1 MSTNN
6 HLRILLVG
14 KGGREHALAWKL
26 SHSPSVD
33 HVFVFPGN
41 GGTAKGLAKVS
52 NIRQNITDYTELV
65 SLARHLAIDLVVVG
79 PDDAVVG
86 GIEGLFRDSG
96 IPCFAPTKEA
106 AEIEGSKAYA
116 KGFMKK
122 YGVPTAGY
130 EIFDD
135 IGLAKAYVSAVNH
148 RIVIKASGLAAG
160 KGVVLPTSKEE
171 AYQALEDIMVK
182 GLFASAGSSVVIE
195 EYLEGDEI
203 SVLTFS
209 DGESI
214 LTLPPCQDHKRIF
227 ENNTGPNTGGMGAYT
242 PVPFVNAQQM
252 DEIDSQVLRPTF
264 AGLEMEGRTFRG
276 MLFTGII
283 MTSEGP
289 KVLEYNARFGDPETQ
304 SLMMLLP
311 PESDLAL
318 ILLACT
324 QQNLKNVTL
333 SADNLTSFFKMLFS
347 WKQLVGGVMATMAV
361 APVVSGQ
368 YPNPGA
374 VSGNTNVHDP
384 TIVKTPSGTYIMAHT
399 GANVALKTSTDRTV
413 WRDAGAVFPGGASWT
428 TPYTNGDTNLWAPDI
443 SYRNGKYWLYYSAST
458 FGSRKSAIFLAT
470 STTGASGSWTNQ
482 GLVIE
487 SSDAVDYNAIDP
499 NLVVDAQGNWWLSF
513 GSFWTGIKMISINPS
528 TGKRSGTNLV
538 SLARRTVAD
547 GAIEAPFITRRGN
560 YYYLWVSF
568 DRCCNG
574 AASTYRIMVGRST
587 SITGPYVDKN
597 GVSMLNGGGTEVM
610 ASHGSINGPGHPAV
624 FTDADAD
631 VLVYHYYTAQNA
643 ALLGIN
649 LIRYESDWPVV
660 Y

>member
-1 MSTNN
+1 MANTPSEAITAVHDIMVRREFGGAGDEIVIEETLHGDEISITFITDGRTLKLFPVGQDAQRVFDGNLGPN
-6 HLRILLVG
+6 TGGMGVYAPTPLLSCEQIEEITRTVLNPTIEG
-14 KGGREHALAWKL
+14 IQSFPFIGFICIGLMMTAQGPKLIEYNARFGDPEAQTLLPMLEEDSDLATIMVSCINQQLDQVNFRFKETSAVSVVMTSEGYPGQYCVDELKL

-171 AYQALEDIMVK
+171 AYQALEDMMVK

-203 SVLTFS
+203 SLLTFS

-304 SLMMLLP
+304 SLMMLLS

-324 QQNLKNVTL
+324 QQNLKSVT
-333 SADNLTSFFKMLFS
+333 FS
-347 WKQLVGGVMATMAV
+347 
-361 APVVSGQ
+361 
-368 YPNPGA
+368 
-374 VSGNTNVHDP
+374 
-384 TIVKTPSGTYIMAHT
+384 
-399 GANVALKTSTDRTV
+399 
-413 WRDAGAVFPGGASWT
+413 
-428 TPYTNGDTNLWAPDI
+428 
-443 SYRNGKYWLYYSAST
+443 
-458 FGSRKSAIFLAT
+458 
-470 STTGASGSWTNQ
+470 
-482 GLVIE
+482 
-487 SSDAVDYNAIDP
+487 
-499 NLVVDAQGNWWLSF
+499 
-513 GSFWTGIKMISINPS
+513 
-528 TGKRSGTNLV
+528 
-538 SLARRTVAD
+538 
-547 GAIEAPFITRRGN
+547 
-560 YYYLWVSF
+560 
-568 DRCCNG
+568 
-574 AASTYRIMVGRST
+574 
-587 SITGPYVDKN
+587 
-597 GVSMLNGGGTEVM
+597 
-610 ASHGSINGPGHPAV
+610 
-624 FTDADAD
+624 
-631 VLVYHYYTAQNA
+631 
-643 ALLGIN
+643 
-649 LIRYESDWPVV
+649 
-660 Y
+660 

>member
-33 HVFVFPGN
+33 HVFVLPGN

-86 GIEGLFRDSG
+86 GIEGLFRD
-96 IPCFAPTKEA
+96 KA

-116 KGFMKK
+116 KGFMKR
-122 YGVPTAGY
+122 YGVPTAKY
-130 EIFDD
+130 EVFDD
-135 IGLAKAYVSAVNH
+135 VGLAKAYVSAVNH

-160 KGVVLPTSKEE
+160 KGVFLPTSKEE
-171 AYQALEDIMVK
+171 AYQALEDMMVK

-214 LTLPPCQDHKRIF
+214 LTLPPFQDHKRIF

-252 DEIDSQVLRPTF
+252 DEIVSQVLRPTF

-304 SLMMLLP
+304 SLMMLLSTD
-311 PESDLAL
+311 SDLAL

-324 QQNLKNVTL
+324 QQNLK
-333 SADNLTSFFKMLFS
+333 SLTCPSVFIQINRHLKNFSKMLFS
-347 WKQLVGGVMATMAV
+347 WKQLVGGVMAIMSV

-428 TPYTNGDTNLWAPDI
+428 TPYTDGDTNLWAPDI